1 MKHVATVTCLAI
13 MLFGTSSKAEEQMSM
28 ETSWANVPRCVG
40 RIGKNAT
47 MTIKNAPLG
56 TKFITAT
63 LTSETWE
70 LGGERVPLPDNGIVP
85 EGAIHVMAPCE
96 PGQYRWTINAEDA
109 RGRTLQTI
117 QKNILFP

>member
-1 MKHVATVTCLAI
+1 MKRFAAVTCLAI

-28 ETSWANVPRCVG
+28 ETSWDNVPRCVG

-63 LTSETWE
+63 QTSETME
-70 LGGERVPLPDNGIVP
+70 FGGERIPLPDYGIVP
-85 EGAIHVMAPCE
+85 EGAIHVMAPCA
-96 PGQYRWTINAEDA
+96 PANIA
-109 RGRTLQTI
+109 GR
-117 QKNILFP
+117 